1 MDFADLVR
9 MRRSV
14 RAYAERPVSEQEVE
28 TCLEAARR
36 APSACNAQPWHFV
49 VIREGQT
56 RKRLGEL
63 SRLAG
68 TRMNRFVGEAPVIV
82 AITAERPNIT
92 SRIGAVLKK
101 KPYYLMDI
109 GMAAEHLCL
118 QAAELGLGT
127 CMIGWFDEP
136 EVRSLLGVSRG
147 LRVALLVTLG
157 RPADEGAGGET
168 AGEEPRPRRRKD
180 LSRIASRERYGEAW

>member
-1 MDFADLVR
+1 
-9 MRRSV
+9 
-14 RAYAERPVSEQEVE
+14 
-28 TCLEAARR
+28 
-36 APSACNAQPWHFV
+36 
-49 VIREGQT
+49 
-56 RKRLGEL
+56 
-63 SRLAG
+63 
-68 TRMNRFVGEAPVIV
+68 MNRFVGEAPVIV

-92 SRIGAVLKK
+92 SRIGAVVKK

-136 EVRSLLGVSRG
+136 EVRALLGVPRG

-157 RPADEGAGGET
+157 RPADEGAGRET
-168 AGEEPRPRRRKD
+168 GGGEPRPRQRKD
-180 LSRIASRERYGEAW
+180 LSRIASRERYGKAW